1 LPEDD
6 DRRGK
11 TEAPMSEAPR
21 LGRRITEIPRDFD
34 MHKTVQR
41 VVEARRKA
49 IDEGQ
54 GVDWALAEH
63 LAFATLL
70 DEGFNVR
77 LSGQDSCR
85 GTFSQR
91 HSHLS
96 ISKPKSATRR

>member
-1 LPEDD
+1 
-6 DRRGK
+6 
-11 TEAPMSEAPR
+11 
-21 LGRRITEIPRDFD
+21 

-54 GVDWALAEH
+54 NIDWALAEH

-91 HSHLS
+91 HSHFVDQTDG
-96 ISKPKSATRR
+96 SALHAAQPHPRRARRITR

>member
-1 LPEDD
+1 
-6 DRRGK
+6 
-11 TEAPMSEAPR
+11 
-21 LGRRITEIPRDFD
+21 

-41 VVEARRKA
+41 VIEARRKA
-49 IDEGQ
+49 IDEGA

-63 LAFATLL
+63 LAFGTLL

-91 HSHLS
+91 HSHFIDQPLEVLS
-96 ISKPKSATRR
+96 VRHVPPDA